1 MSLRNLPEIKA
12 ERLPTICAFEPDPD
26 AIDRWNA
33 GIMAASQ
40 TPENTISILDVI
52 GEDFWSGGGVT
63 SKRVA
68 AALRAIGEEDV
79 FVDLNSPGGDFF
91 EGVAIYNALRAHPKK
106 VTVRI
111 LGLAAS
117 AASVIAMAGDE
128 IQIGKA
134 GFLMVHNAWVVAI
147 GNRHDLA
154 EAAKTME
161 PFDDAMATVY
171 AERAKVKKAKAAE
184 WMDNE
189 TWFNGEQAV
198 SEGLA
203 DAFLPA
209 DQVTEDRTKA
219 ASTKGVSATRRVEAL
234 LAKAGLPRDE
244 RRSLIGEVKGQPAV
258 AAGAHPAVAD
268 ADDEIQAA
276 LARLTGTLKT

>member
-1 MSLRNLPEIKA
+1 MSLRKLPEISA
-12 ERLPTICAFEPDPD
+12 SRLPEVCAYELDD
-26 AIDRWNA
+26 RAIDRWNA
-33 GIMAASQ
+33 GFMAAT

-52 GEDFWSGGGVT
+52 GEDYWSGGGVT

-68 AALRAIGEEDV
+68 AALRAIGDQDV
-79 FVDLNSPGGDFF
+79 VVDINSPGGDFF

-111 LGLAAS
+111 IGLAAS

-134 GFLMVHNAWVVAI
+134 GFLMIHNSWVVAM

-154 EAAKTME
+154 AAAQTME

-171 AERAKVKKAKAAE
+171 SDRAGVHKSKASE
-184 WMDNE
+184 WMDAE

-203 DAFLPA
+203 TGFLPA
-209 DQVTEDRTKA
+209 DAVSEDKTKA
-219 ASTKGVSATRRVEAL
+219 AGDRGVNATRMVDARLAKTGMPRTERRAL
-234 LAKAGLPRDE
+234 LSEL
-244 RRSLIGEVKGQPAV
+244 KGGKHD
-258 AAGAHPAVAD
+258 AAPPVTHDAD
-268 ADDEIQAA
+268 AEIVA
-276 LARLTGTLKT
+276 LLNGLRKTITQ

>member
-1 MSLRNLPEIKA
+1 MSLRNLPELKA
-12 ERLPTICAFEPDPD
+12 ERLPTICAFEPDAD

-33 GIMAASQ
+33 GIMAAEQSS
-40 TPENTISILDVI
+40 ENTISILDVI
-52 GEDFWSGGGVT
+52 GEDYWTGNGVT

-68 AALRAIGEEDV
+68 AALRAIGDQDV

-91 EGVAIYNALRAHPKK
+91 EGVAIYNALRAHPRK

-117 AASVIAMAGDE
+117 AASVIAMAGDD

-134 GFLMVHNAWVVAI
+134 GFLMVHNAWVIAV
-147 GNRHDLA
+147 GNRHDLMD
-154 EAAKTME
+154 AAKTME

-171 AERAKVKKAKAAE
+171 SDRAGVKKSKAAE

-198 SEGLA
+198 DAGLA
-203 DAFLPA
+203 DNFLPA
-209 DQVTEDRTKA
+209 DQVAEDSAKA
-219 ASTKGVSATRRVEAL
+219 SAAKSINATRRVEAL
-234 LAKAGLPRDE
+234 LAKSGIPRDE
-244 RRSLIGEVKGQPAV
+244 RRSLIGEVKGPSAV
-258 AAGAHPAVAD
+258 ATGEHPAVAD
-268 ADDEIQAA
+268 VDDIKAA
-276 LARLTGTLKT
+276 LARLTATIET

>member
-1 MSLRNLPEIKA
+1 MSLRKLPEIKA
-12 ERLPTICAFEPDPD
+12 ERLPTICAFEPDAD
-26 AIDRWNA
+26 AIERWNA
-33 GIMAASQ
+33 GIMAAQS
-40 TPENTISILDVI
+40 PDNTISILDVI
-52 GEDFWSGGGVT
+52 GEDFWTGGGVT

-68 AALRAIGEEDV
+68 AALRAIGDQDV

-154 EAAKTME
+154 AAAKTME

-171 AERAKVKKAKAAE
+171 ADRSGAKKSKAAE

-198 SEGLA
+198 KEGLA
-203 DAFLPA
+203 DSFLPA
-209 DQVTEDRTKA
+209 DQVAEDKTKA
-219 ASTKGVSATRRVEAL
+219 EANKAVNATRRIDAHLAKSGIPRSERRAL
-234 LAKAGLPRDE
+234 L
-244 RRSLIGEVKGQPAV
+244 SEVKGGTHDAAAAV
-258 AAGAHPAVAD
+258 THD
-268 ADDEIQAA
+268 ADDLKAA
-276 LARLTGTLKT
+276 IEQLRSTIRS

>member
-1 MSLRNLPEIKA
+1 MSLRSLPEIKA
-12 ERLPTICAFEPDPD
+12 ERLPTVCAFEPDPD
-26 AIDRWNA
+26 AIERWNP
-33 GIMAASQ
+33 GVMAAEQS
-40 TPENTISILDVI
+40 PDNTISILDII
-52 GEDFWSGGGVT
+52 GEDFWTGGGVT

-68 AALRAIGEEDV
+68 AALRAIGDQDV

-128 IQIGKA
+128 IQVGKA

-171 AERAKVKKAKAAE
+171 ADRAGVKKPKAAE

-198 SEGLA
+198 AEGLA
-203 DAFLPA
+203 DDFLPA
-209 DQVTEDRTKA
+209 DQVAEDKTKA
-219 ASTKGVSATRRVEAL
+219 EAGRSVNAL
-234 LAKAGLPRDE
+234 RKVDAHLARSGIPRSE
-244 RRSLIGEVKGQPAV
+244 RRTLLNEVKGGMQD
-258 AAGAHPAVAD
+258 AAAPVTQD
-268 ADDEIQAA
+268 ADDLKAAIQQ
-276 LARLTGTLKT
+276 LRSTLKG

>member
-52 GEDFWSGGGVT
+52 GEDFWTGGGVT

-68 AALRAIGEEDV
+68 AALRAIGDQEV

-106 VTVRI
+106 VTVRV

-161 PFDDAMATVY
+161 PFDDAMATLY
-171 AERAKVKKAKAAE
+171 AERAKVKKSKAAE

-209 DQVTEDRTKA
+209 DQVTEDKTKA
-219 ASTKGVSATRRVEAL
+219 ASTKGVSATRRIDAL
-234 LAKAGLPRDE
+234 LAKSGIPKSE
-244 RRSLIGEVKGQPAV
+244 RRALLSEAKGGMSGAAPTGMSGAADGEL
-258 AAGAHPAVAD
+258 H
-268 ADDEIQAA
+268 AA
-276 LARLTGTLKT
+276 LQQLANSLLK